1 MQSYDQITNHD
12 RLIIRMIWNKIVN
25 FSVLFYKHEVSNI
38 DPLRSLRKLYKLLCM
53 MVPGPELGSCFPH

>member
-12 RLIIRMIWNKIVN
+12 RLIIRMIWNKILN

-38 DPLRSLRKLYKLLCM
+38 DPLRSLRKLYKLL
-53 MVPGPELGSCFPH
+53 